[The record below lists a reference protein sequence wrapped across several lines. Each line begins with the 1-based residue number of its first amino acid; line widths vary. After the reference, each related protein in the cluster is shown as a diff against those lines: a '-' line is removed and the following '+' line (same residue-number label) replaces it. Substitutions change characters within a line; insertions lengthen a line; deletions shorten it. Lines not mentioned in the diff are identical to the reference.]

1 MDVFVAKVQ
10 ARPINGQWSLVKK
23 IGEGG
28 FSAVYLG
35 RNLTTHEE
43 AALKLEH
50 KSVVPSILS
59 EEAERYKS
67 VESLTGIP
75 KVYWYGWHD
84 DYRVLAFELL
94 GPSLEDLYEYCG
106 CQFSLKTT
114 LMVADQL
121 LPRLRALHEREML
134 HRDVKPQNCL
144 LGCGINGNVVYITDF
159 GLADEHEHTMA
170 REDDESSITRQP
182 RLLGTAR
189 YASIRGHEGRA
200 QSPKDD
206 LESLGYMLLYFIKGK
221 LPWQGLKAHDGAEKE
236 RLVMEKKKSLTAD
249 QLCAGL
255 PVEFAQYMQYV
266 KSLRRGETPDYSKLR
281 ERFQAIATREGM
293 EYDNVFDWTEREYLK
308 QVMINDSD

>member
-1 MDVFVAKVQ
+1 MKERCFTATSNPRT
-10 ARPINGQWSLVKK
+10 AC
-23 IGEGG
+23 
-28 FSAVYLG
+28 SAVGSMGMWSTSPTSALLMSMSI
-35 RNLTTHEE
+35 RWPVRTMKVASLDSLAFLAQLDMRASEDMKAEVRILTCF
-43 AALKLEH
+43 LN
-50 KSVVPSILS
+50 LS
-59 EEAERYKS
+59 EI
-67 VESLTGIP
+67 SLT
-75 KVYWYGWHD
+75 H
-84 DYRVLAFELL
+84 
-94 GPSLEDLYEYCG
+94 
-106 CQFSLKTT
+106 TT
-114 LMVADQL
+114 
-121 LPRLRALHEREML
+121 
-134 HRDVKPQNCL
+134 
-144 LGCGINGNVVYITDF
+144 
-159 GLADEHEHTMA
+159 
-170 REDDESSITRQP
+170 
-182 RLLGTAR
+182 
-189 YASIRGHEGRA
+189 A